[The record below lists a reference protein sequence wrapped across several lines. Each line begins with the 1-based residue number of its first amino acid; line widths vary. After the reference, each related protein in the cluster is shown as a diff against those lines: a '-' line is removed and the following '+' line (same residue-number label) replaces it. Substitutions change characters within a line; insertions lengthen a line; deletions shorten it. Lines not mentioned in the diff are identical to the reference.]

1 MQIQSKDFGLIEIM
15 PETIID
21 MIQPVYGF
29 ESSKRYTLISD
40 EEIGTDLVWFQ
51 SIEEKDVCFVL
62 ANPTRFV
69 PNLDIQLSS
78 GDLNTV
84 QANTLEEV
92 DLLCIVSLGDTFEE
106 STLNLKSPILL
117 NSKNNQGAQLI
128 LNQDLPFKARM
139 V

>member
-1 MQIQSKDFGLIEIM
+1 MQIQSKYFGLIEIM

-40 EEIGTDLVWFQ
+40 EEIGSDLVWFQ

-69 PNLDIQLSS
+69 PNLDIELSS

>member
-1 MQIQSKDFGLIEIM
+1 
-15 PETIID
+15 

-51 SIEEKDVCFVL
+51 SIEDKDVCFVL

-69 PNLDIQLSS
+69 PNLDIELSS